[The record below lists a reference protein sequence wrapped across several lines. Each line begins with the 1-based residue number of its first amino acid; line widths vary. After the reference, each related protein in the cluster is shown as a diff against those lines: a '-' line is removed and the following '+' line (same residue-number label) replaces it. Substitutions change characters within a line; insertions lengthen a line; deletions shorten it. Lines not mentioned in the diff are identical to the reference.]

1 MSLPDPFRGL
11 EPTRAPQ
18 DLRDRV
24 LASARRAAAEP
35 RPGLVDRLWSSTGL
49 RLAWVGCVLV
59 LLVANL
65 TSTGPAPTAG
75 PSLAPQ
81 ATAETGLPLE
91 VRELL
96 PTGWQPHRTSA
107 TAADRRLLDQ
117 VLTEPTWDLS

>member
-1 MSLPDPFRGL
+1 MSLPDPFLGL

-18 DLRDRV
+18 DLRNRV

-65 TSTGPAPTAG
+65 TATGPAPTAG
-75 PSLAPQ
+75 PLLAPQ
-81 ATAETGLPLE
+81 ATAEAGLPLE

-96 PTGWQPHRTSA
+96 PRDGSHTGPPRPPP
-107 TAADRRLLDQ
+107 TAGCWTRC
-117 VLTEPTWDLS
+117 